1 MPQKTNLNISPY
13 YDDFDKA
20 KNFYKIL
27 FKPGAPVQ
35 ARELSGLQSILQ
47 NQVESFGKHIFK
59 EGSMVIPGGI
69 TYDSS
74 YFSIKINSTHLGI
87 DVSVYLDELINNNN
101 GKGTR
106 VRGQNSGIL
115 ATVKNYVL
123 PPNEGVEEIT
133 LFVKYSSSGNDK
145 QSVGFPDGEVLILEE
160 NLTYGNTTINQN
172 ETIATLTLENAAAV
186 GSAFGISEG
195 VYFIR
200 GTFVD
205 VPTSLIV
212 LDPYNN
218 TPSFRIG
225 LDIVEEIVNAN
236 EDSSLYDN
244 AKGFTNFAAP
254 GADRFKISVR
264 LAKKALDDFNDT
276 NFVELFRVDDGTTKK
291 LQNETVY
298 SELKKYFAKRTFD
311 ESGNYSVE
319 PFIVNLQNS
328 LNDEVDSEGLYTEDR
343 LTDQGNTPSEDLM
356 CVKLSSG
363 RAYVKGFDV
372 NLPATTVLDIEKPR
386 DTKSVSAASVPFN
399 IGSLVKVNNVQGT
412 PFINIGGD
420 ITNVVNLF
428 SRRKEGTNAAKGA
441 KVGQARVYNFNIS
454 DASYVNA
461 STQYDL
467 YLYDI
472 QTYTILK
479 VTNFDSTLVKG
490 TRIRGLS
497 SGAIGYLAEDPAG
510 TGVGEYALSETT
522 GLFLKN
528 EQIIYDEKSTATL
541 SSIKE
546 VINYK
551 INDIKSIFQAAGGS
565 GLVSDFSADTV
576 LYDTVLSKFSTTD
589 DITFDK
595 IADAGGISLN
605 SGTIPNRNFAGT
617 GINTDTVVAYAAPG
631 DTLPVLHRVSTI
643 GIGGTNIEVTSTTDV
658 PNFSEGTIL
667 ASGKATGPFRVR
679 VPKVRNL
686 RDSGL
691 FTRLPHRNIASLN
704 TSNSNLIIST
714 QVTGESSSNGS
725 IEIITEKALSRESG
739 VTTAFFEPF
748 DAEKYSIHYNNG
760 AIEPLTSDQVS
771 ITNGGANLKID
782 GLTRNS
788 TLTLNVTLKK
798 LGITS
803 KAKNYTR
810 SNQLEITRT
819 VGVSTNGALTQ
830 NSSYGTRVEDQ
841 EISLNVPDVNK
852 IIAIYESKNAVK
864 PVLDTLKFVSGLS
877 LDTNSIIGEQ
887 ILGKNSRAVAQI
899 VERSTAEVKVVNL
912 NANTFIEGEDV
923 IFKESS
929 IETVLQEKVNGNFV
943 DRTQNYELNKG
954 HKQQYCDYSRIE
966 RKKNSAIPSKRL
978 LIIFDSYKVPAANK
992 GDLFSVNSYTT
1003 DRFSKDIPFIS
1014 RVRSTDVLDFRPRVA
1029 EFNTST
1035 NGSPFSFNNRTFED
1049 TNPFVVTQDESSIL
1063 GYNYYLPRID
1073 KLVINEF
1080 EQVKL
1085 VKGESSDNPAPP
1097 VEIGNSME
1105 IAQISLPPYLYDVV
1119 KQPNIRMFDNRRF
1132 TMRDIAALEKR
1143 IENLETM
1150 TSLSALELDTKTFQV
1165 KDKDGLNRFKTG
1177 FVVNNF
1183 KDRSFI
1189 NFHPE
1194 RGSRCEVDIVN
1205 RELVSAVD
1213 FWSINAELGVD
1224 PAIDVDAADL
1234 NSNLKLLDPNCK
1246 KTGDLI
1252 TLDYEEI
1259 DWIEQP
1265 QASFVENVNV
1275 FEVVAFAG
1283 AIILDPPSDNWSR
1296 TIYIDNFRV
1305 ESTGAKWIEQT
1316 NIVSDKTSVDV
1327 DVSVSEIELET
1338 DLCEFEYNH
1347 RERRTTTTT
1356 TTTQKIEKSF
1366 TNVLTGPSKEY
1377 DYVESVKIDSEADP
1391 FMRSRN
1397 VMFAANGLKADTRHF
1412 HYLDSQTIDIIP
1424 KLVEIE
1430 MISGSFSIFENAK
1443 IELITNS
1450 EDPQIGYVRIQAP
1463 NHKFGD
1469 SGRPEVGAGLGSPNL
1484 TEEKYQVDPYDRSRP
1499 APSDSY
1505 SATSRLLNIDV
1516 TSLANNEDYFGY
1528 VVKGAIITG
1537 EKSGAQA
1544 TVTNIDLISDN
1555 WGDLLGSFF
1564 FRNANAKPKP
1574 PNVFRTGTKTFRIT
1588 AASEGTIPLPGSTA
1602 LASDATG
1609 TFTGSGVIITQ
1620 TTNTVGVR
1628 NPPPPPQRPNEITTI
1643 INTKKDTD
1651 TQFIEAPR
1659 RDPLAQTFTTDETG
1673 AFLTSFDVFFGA
1685 KDPNKKLFVELRTVE
1700 LGTPTNLLV
1709 QDFAQVSLNP
1719 DQINVSNDAS
1729 VATTIKFPSPI
1740 YLEPNREYALVF
1752 LSPSSDL
1759 YEMWCARMG
1768 EKSVKTTVLPNVD
1781 DVQIGKQYIGGSLF
1795 KSQNGTI
1802 WTASQYEDLT
1812 FKLRKASFVESGT
1825 VTFYNTPIKPGN
1837 GNTRQLPQNPLR
1849 SLPRKLRVP
1858 VTGADCTDGNFPIG
1872 RKVSQTDT
1880 SGTLVADQNV
1890 AITGIV
1896 EAQGG
1901 AVSGIEVIA
1910 KGSDYLFVNNSGA
1923 NLNNM
1928 QTISK
1933 TGLGEGL
1940 QVDVTLTSDSTT
1952 GATGSGKIES
1962 LSVTSGS
1969 AGSGYVVGDII
1980 DIDPTDNTY
1989 TKGSGVRAI
1998 VTSIVSPFTHLYLT
2012 DVQGEKF
2019 VQSTN
2024 RRLVEYGSNN
2034 DTPAKKSNAS
2044 LSGDSTVT
2052 SPKFTGNV
2060 FEVTQFNHAHHSNN
2074 NKVRVTNIKPDTVK
2088 VQTTSLITPES
2099 TSVDVPDLAPF
2110 KSFNGITTESGIAI
2124 IGSEIV
2130 SYEIGSGKLTLTRGL
2145 FDTTIVSHQIGS
2157 DIQVYEASGV
2167 SLVGINTDFI
2177 VSSFDDTFDTYNLS
2191 VNMANVD
2198 SNRVE
2203 DQLLCF
2209 TNEKAFGGSNSAIS
2223 QNQQYCSLSPQ
2234 FNVIT
2239 PGKSTRV
2246 QSSIRTVSGQS
2257 AGGNEASFVD
2267 KGFDATTLNETTFFD
2282 SPRLVASKINE
2293 AEYLTDIPKNKSL
2306 TLNINMSSTDSN
2318 LSPVLDVKN
2327 ATFILGRNK
2336 IDNPI
2341 GVNDYATDGRTFQ
2354 LSGDPHSSIFVSRPV
2369 TLENPAT
2376 SLKVL
2381 VGASVL
2387 PESDFRVFYRLFS
2400 FDSSEVSQ
2408 TYRAFP
2414 GFKNMDDLDGDGFGD
2429 KIIDPAQNDG
2439 RADSFVRK
2447 NSVNEFSE
2455 YQFSIDD
2462 LEPFDGFA
2470 IKIVMISTNECVNVR
2485 LKDFRAIALA

>member
-372 NLPATTVLDIEKPR
+372 NLPATTVLDVEKPR
-386 DTKSVSAASVPFN
+386 DTKSVSATSVPFN

-420 ITNVVNLF
+420 NTNVVNLF
-428 SRRKEGTNAAKGA
+428 SRRKGGTNAAQGA

-454 DASYVNA
+454 DASYTNA

-497 SGAIGYLAEDPAG
+497 SGAIGYLAENPAG

-551 INDIKSIFQAAGGS
+551 INDIKSIFQAAGSS

-679 VPKVRNL
+679 VPKIRNL

-704 TSNSNLIIST
+704 TSDSNLIIST
-714 QVTGESSSNGS
+714 QVTGKSSSNGS
-725 IEIITEKALSRESG
+725 LEIITEDALDPASG

-748 DAEKYSIHYNNG
+748 DAEKYSIHYNN
-760 AIEPLTSDQVS
+760 ATIEPLTSDQVS

-819 VGVSTNGALTQ
+819 VGVSTNGSLTQ

-1035 NGSPFSFNNRTFED
+1035 NGSPFSFTNRTFEN
-1049 TNPFVVTQDESSIL
+1049 TNPYVVTQDESSIL

-1356 TTTQKIEKSF
+1356 TTTQKVEKSF

-1719 DQINVSNDAS
+1719 EQINVSNDAS

-1849 SLPRKLRVP
+1849 SLPRKLKVP
-1858 VTGADCTDGNFPIG
+1858 VTGSDCTNANFPIG
-1872 RKVSQTDT
+1872 RKVSQTDP
-1880 SGTLVADQNV
+1880 SGTIVADQNV

-1923 NLNNM
+1923 NLNNI

-1952 GATGSGKIES
+1952 GATGSGRIES

-1980 DIDPTDNTY
+1980 DINPATTNY
-1989 TKGSGVRAI
+1989 VKGTGLRAVVTAISGI
-1998 VTSIVSPFTHLYLT
+1998 SHLYLT
-2012 DVQGEKF
+2012 DVQGDQF
-2019 VQSTN
+2019 VDSTN
-2024 RRLVEYGSNN
+2024 RRLVHYGANN
-2034 DTPAKKSNAS
+2034 DTPTKVNTAELTGN
-2044 LSGDSTVT
+2044 STVNGT
-2052 SPKFTGNV
+2052 LFTGDMI
-2060 FEVTQFNHAHHSNN
+2060 EISQFNHGHHSNN
-2074 NKVRVTNIKPDTVK
+2074 NKIIVNNVKPDTVK
-2088 VQTTSLITPES
+2088 VPTTSELAPDSS
-2099 TSVDVPDLAPF
+2099 TVDIPDLAPF
-2110 KSFNGITTESGIAI
+2110 RTFNGITTTSGIALI
-2124 IGSEIV
+2124 NKEIV
-2130 SYEIGSGKLTLTRGL
+2130 SYSIGTGKLTLENRGL
-2145 FDTTIVSHQIGS
+2145 FNTNASTHKIGS

-2167 SLVGINTDFI
+2167 SLVGINTTHM
-2177 VSSFDDTFDTYNLS
+2177 VSAEPDTFDSYFINVS
-2191 VNMANVD
+2191 MGDIDAN
-2198 SNRVE
+2198 RTG

-2209 TNEKAFGGSNSAIS
+2209 SSEKGFGGKNVKIS
-2223 QNQQYCSLSPQ
+2223 QNHQFCSLSPQ
-2234 FNVIT
+2234 FNVLT
-2239 PGKSTRV
+2239 PGNGTEV
-2246 QSSIRTVSGQS
+2246 NTNIRTVTGQS
-2257 AGGNEASFVD
+2257 AGGNEVSFVD
-2267 KGFDATTLNETTFFD
+2267 KGFETTTLNETTFFD
-2282 SPRLVASKINE
+2282 SPRLVASKVNE
-2293 AEYLTDIPKNKSL
+2293 AEYLDVIPKNKSL
-2306 TLNINMSSTDSN
+2306 TLNINMSTTDSN
-2318 LSPVLDVKN
+2318 LSPVLDTKN
-2327 ATFILGRNK
+2327 SIFILGRNK
-2336 IDNPI
+2336 INNPI
-2341 GVNDYATDGRTFQ
+2341 GVNNYATDPRTYA
-2354 LSGDPHSSIFVSRPV
+2354 LSGDPHGSVFVSRPV
-2369 TLENPAT
+2369 TLQNPAT

-2381 VGASVL
+2381 VAANVL

-2414 GFKNMDDLDGDGFGD
+2414 GFKNLNDTDGDGFGD
-2429 KIIDPAQNDG
+2429 QIIDANQNDG
-2439 RADSFVRK
+2439 RPDALVS
-2447 NSVNEFSE
+2447 NSGINEFKD
-2455 YQFSIDD
+2455 YQFSIDNLD
-2462 LEPFDGFA
+2462 AFDGFA
-2470 IKIVMISTNECVNVR
+2470 IKIVMISTNESVTVR